1 MNNTPKNSDFSCNFY
16 CTAHVWVPPRV
27 KYALYGNAL
36 MWKCIFSSLWVLCS
50 ITDCSQIATL
60 IPTPKRSE
68 LVTAVYNS
76 SSNITDRIV
85 QCLCHKRS
93 ILRGLSGYPCGL
105 WTFWDLTYFS
115 LTLGFAGFCS
125 FNSKKHHFILD
136 QCPPHSDC
144 HSSCPQQHF
153 CFSQTHKPW
162 TWVYGV

>member
-1 MNNTPKNSDFSCNFY
+1 MNNTPKNTDFSCNFY
-16 CTAHVWVPPRV
+16 CREHVWVPPTV

-50 ITDCSQIATL
+50 RTDCSQIASL

-85 QCLCHKRS
+85 QRLCHEKS
-93 ILRGLSGYPCGL
+93 VLKGLSGYPCGL

-115 LTLGFAGFCS
+115 LWFAGFCS
-125 FNSKKHHFILD
+125 FLQQEANILFFINIL
-136 QCPPHSDC
+136 PT
-144 HSSCPQQHF
+144 
-153 CFSQTHKPW
+153 QTVTAAVHNNTLASVGLTNPEHGP
-162 TWVYGV
+162 YGV